1 MASLGAGWGRYLWVR
16 GRGGARPAAR
26 RWEQTLRLAS
36 WSGNAPD
43 PAQTPHEY
51 ASSLRKR
58 VRGLDDVELL
68 ADDYVSQRFGRGPDD
83 ATDTRLDEAWEH
95 VRNGLL
101 RKLLRLR

>member
-1 MASLGAGWGRYLWVR
+1 MASLGAGWGRYLWIR
-16 GRGGARPAAR
+16 GLGDAPAAAR

-51 ASSLRKR
+51 ASSLRER

-68 ADDYVSQRFGRGPDD
+68 ADDYVSQRFGRESDD
-83 ATDTRLDEAWEH
+83 ATDTQLDEAWEH